1 MRLHNHKILTQG
13 KIPGHMWDQQFAWV
27 KGYILALEDVLGDL
41 DREQEYQP
49 TGGYTSQLD
58 YRAGHELA
66 VIRVKISV
74 NNTLT
79 QARATLAAL
88 EQMEDNSTKE

>member
-41 DREQEYQP
+41 GKQVGTTDWPEEAILALEIAQEKV
-49 TGGYTSQLD
+49 T
-58 YRAGHELA
+58 E
-66 VIRVKISV
+66 
-74 NNTLT
+74 TLT
-79 QARATLAAL
+79 QARATLATL
-88 EQMEDNSTKE
+88 EQMEDDSTKE